1 MGHHEIYFIILAF
14 LSELLGTLSGVSS
27 STIFVPIGVL
37 LEGLK
42 LTLVL
47 TASLHVLGNTT
58 RLFLYWKD
66 INWPLTFK
74 FGVPS
79 ILLTGLGAKYSDYFS
94 TAVFSILLGSFLVIL
109 SLIFLSQKE
118 SNVFHG
124 RFTPYL
130 GGGLSGFLTGLL
142 GSGGAVRSLALSGFE
157 LTPFAFTATSTLIDL
172 GGDIFRLNVYLG
184 KGYLNKEHCF
194 YIPILMVVAFSAN
207 WLARRW
213 LEKIPREKFKK
224 IVLTFVFITGIIS
237 LVSGVI
243 QIEKKYVF

>member
-1 MGHHEIYFIILAF
+1 MEHHEIYFIILAF
-14 LSELLGTLSGVSS
+14 TSELVGTLSGVSS
-27 STIFVPIGVL
+27 STLFVPVGVL

-42 LTLVL
+42 LTLAL
-47 TASLHVLGNTT
+47 TASLHVLGNST

-66 INWPLTFK
+66 INWPLTLK

-79 ILLTGLGAKYSDYFS
+79 VLLTGLGARYSDYFS

-118 SNVFHG
+118 SNIFNG
-124 RFTPYL
+124 QFTPYL
-130 GGGLSGFLTGLL
+130 GGGLSGFLTGML

-172 GGDIFRLNVYLG
+172 GGDIFRLKIYFD
-184 KGYLNKEHCF
+184 KGYLNKEHYF

-207 WLARRW
+207 WLARIW

-224 IVLTFVFITGIIS
+224 IVLTFVLITGTIS
-237 LVSGVI
+237 LVSGLI
-243 QIEKKYVF
+243 QVGKTQS